1 MVNGCCAPKC
11 RYTHLPCDNCNN
23 YNKNAPLRQKYNLKR
38 INKQVRQ
45 DASVATMKRK
55 VAQITKVVGQ
65 SANPSHLAQAG
76 GPGDLTHSIQKCGKN
91 GNSFND
97 GKCTYRMFEKHAR
110 VQNKGHSGVDKK
122 HDSYARYLARRVGGV
137 LRKEQMPGVVSRS
150 AVIKQPRS
158 RTGFNCGVNS
168 SSSINIKKNKT
179 SDKSN
184 IYDTKCCDNR
194 IPTTQEYNS
203 RNPGKLTGF
212 YGSKHMLGSHGGR
225 CGCCTPFGLT
235 KKVA

>member
-11 RYTHLPCDNCNN
+11 RYTHLPCDNCDN

-91 GNSFND
+91 GNSYND
-97 GKCTYRMFEKHAR
+97 GNALIACLKNMQEFKI
-110 VQNKGHSGVDKK
+110 K
-122 HDSYARYLARRVGGV
+122 
-137 LRKEQMPGVVSRS
+137 
-150 AVIKQPRS
+150 VILEL
-158 RTGFNCGVNS
+158 
-168 SSSINIKKNKT
+168 IKNMVPMHV
-179 SDKSN
+179 
-184 IYDTKCCDNR
+184 I
-194 IPTTQEYNS
+194 
-203 RNPGKLTGF
+203 
-212 YGSKHMLGSHGGR
+212 
-225 CGCCTPFGLT
+225 
-235 KKVA
+235 